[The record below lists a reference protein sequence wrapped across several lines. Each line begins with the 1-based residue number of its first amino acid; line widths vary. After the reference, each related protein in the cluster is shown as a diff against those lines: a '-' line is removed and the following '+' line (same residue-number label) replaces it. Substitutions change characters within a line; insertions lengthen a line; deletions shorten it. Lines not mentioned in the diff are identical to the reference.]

1 MFYLIINFKLD
12 KTDDRIKAKRIL
24 LNIEK
29 MEGYNCD
36 TTCKN
41 NYIEI
46 KYRKDK
52 SATGWILCFKIFLK
66 ISLGAR
72 ICCIDYARILTI
84 SSEEDTEVL
93 IMKKGNIGEYDISY
107 QKGGLFNWNSK
118 IIQINFILKMVLQK
132 FCYFKEV

>member
-52 SATGWILCFKIFLK
+52 SATGLDFVI
-66 ISLGAR
+66 
-72 ICCIDYARILTI
+72 
-84 SSEEDTEVL
+84 
-93 IMKKGNIGEYDISY
+93 
-107 QKGGLFNWNSK
+107 
-118 IIQINFILKMVLQK
+118 
-132 FCYFKEV
+132 